1 MNFPALKDVLSSQKN
16 IVITGHLNPDGDA
29 IGSSL
34 TIGDW
39 LSSKGHNVTVILPN
53 EAPPALRSVVGYDKI
68 LIYMECEKLCRSKI
82 ADADIIFSMDY
93 NDISTRIGH
102 MGEYIL
108 TLEDKYRILVDHHLN
123 PPLEM
128 YNLSFSDSNV
138 SSTSYLVFH
147 IIEMMGD
154 VDMINLDMANN
165 LYLGMMT
172 DTGNFSYGQ
181 LNGNLYRAIGTLV
194 EKGVSPVRI
203 NIETFSNQSANR
215 MRLMGYA
222 LYEKMVVLPELKSA
236 YIWFTAEE
244 LEKFNYTEGDSEGI
258 VNLPLSIKGIVNS
271 AIFVQ
276 KNDLIKISLRS
287 QDAEGL
293 DMNKF
298 ARTYFI
304 GGGHRN
310 ASGGKSHDTI
320 EKTIDIFVKGLEVEI
335 AEQK

>member
-1 MNFPALKDVLSSQKN
+1 MNFPELKEILSSQKN
-16 IVITGHLNPDGDA
+16 IIVTGHLNPDGDA

-34 TIGDW
+34 AIGEW
-39 LSSKGHNVTVILPN
+39 LSLKGHNVTIILPN
-53 EAPPALRSVVGYDKI
+53 DPSLALRKMAGYSKI
-68 LIYMECEKLCRSKI
+68 LIYLECEKLCRSKI
-82 ADADIIFSMDY
+82 EEADVIFSMDY

-102 MGEYIL
+102 MGEYVL
-108 TLEDKYRILVDHHLN
+108 SLENKYKILVDHHLN
-123 PPLEM
+123 PPLDM
-128 YNLSFSDSNV
+128 FNLSFSDSNV
-138 SSTSYLVFH
+138 SSTSYLVYN
-147 IIEMMGD
+147 IIEAMGD

-181 LNGNLYRAIGTLV
+181 LKGDLYRAIGTLV
-194 EKGVSPVRI
+194 DKGVSPTRV
-203 NIETFSNQSANR
+203 NIDIFSNQSESR

-222 LYEKMVVLPELKSA
+222 LCEKMVVMPDLKSA
-236 YIWFTAEE
+236 YIWFTTED
-244 LEKFNYTEGDSEGI
+244 LEKFNYLEGDAEGI

-271 AIFVQ
+271 AIFTQ
-276 KNDLIKISLRS
+276 KNDLVKISLRS
-287 QDAEGL
+287 QDADGL

-310 ASGGKSHDTI
+310 ASGGKSHHTI
-320 EKTIDIFVKGLEVEI
+320 EETIDIFVKGLEIEI